1 MNNCSLLRWVATTV
15 PFPGRAR
22 PMASLRQFMELAVNM
37 PEQEPQV
44 GHAACSTRRTCSSLM
59 VSSADSTMASIK
71 SSPFP
76 SSCPASIG
84 PPDTKMVGMLSRMA
98 AMSMPGVILSQLL
111 IQIMASALCALTIY
125 STLSAMRSREGR
137 E

>member
-71 SSPFP
+71 S
-76 SSCPASIG
+76 
-84 PPDTKMVGMLSRMA
+84 
-98 AMSMPGVILSQLL
+98 Q
-111 IQIMASALCALTIY
+111 Q
-125 STLSAMRSREGR
+125 RSRIAPTDDDSGHR
-137 E
+137 PDRGSGHSLRPALPDRHAR